1 MPSIKRG
8 PDDDDDGSQHHAHQ
22 QYNASLAQELAAAA
36 AMATAPAAPPAA
48 APPSGHAT
56 HGLPTSTVSTND
68 GPPPRKRNTGSTRT
82 GQACDRC
89 KIRKIRCDATPG
101 GCTPCRQNG
110 SECRTTDRI
119 TGRQMARGQVEQLEH
134 EVTGL
139 KMWVAEL
146 QSQIRAQ
153 GQDPVASPA
162 GVSGDVYGVMPLSQ
176 PSERQ
181 TVVGK
186 SAYTTQAGGLE
197 SKTMR
202 DEGRENAT
210 QGSLLPEFRQGCIG
224 DNYLGVASSNNWL
237 SPIEGTSLALFGT
250 KIDLTEFLPPSP
262 NAEADGLSY
271 ESFLKHAF
279 NKSSPPPPKPELPS
293 FEEYKMYADVY
304 FVGIQ
309 PFIPILHKPDFMSM
323 VRKMYSQTHEPNAAE
338 ETMIHMVLA
347 IMFFQWSARN
357 PSGSEQFR
365 GSSFQHYH
373 YALSIVPQL
382 MSNHQIQD
390 IQALALICSYLR
402 SQPRPGAAW
411 MFTNLVMGLA
421 VESGLHRS
429 NKAWPSTAAEKDMH
443 LVEMRKRI
451 FWSILLLHVAISGK
465 LGRPMPLRSEDF
477 DIEIPEEVDDT
488 IPGEST
494 SLPKWKRCS
503 FRAGIQGFK
512 LLKILMNV
520 YSTIYSVRS
529 AGEPYEVR
537 VRQLEKDLE
546 TFQNNVPPELAG
558 GPQTREEDR
567 VPALYLQL
575 SKIECDLLLHHPS
588 LNRSGNS
595 QTAVSHL
602 ELCLDASNKML
613 TVALQLKRLKSLD
626 TTWFYT
632 TDFLAAIFT
641 TLFAFYEKRESLTQ
655 EDVGKLRG
663 DMEKWLEVMGEV
675 GELLGTGPKL
685 EAAIRNIVDY
695 SLTHI
700 NRRLAEQT
708 ASAASAAIASEAQQP
723 GLNAQQQ
730 PQPHQHQPQ
739 SFGGQEYYATS
750 THYPYQATESNPNQ
764 YQQNPATAMQH
775 YDGSSYNAEG
785 MQHNIE
791 AQLNAEL
798 NNANAHSSQH
808 QTPSNFAMAFQPP
821 PQLPSHAAFT
831 SQPPFP
837 SGSAAW
843 RHFADNMMVPTLQH
857 AAADLHQFP
866 AATANMGALQSTGS
880 DGSGSGLSAPMA
892 AAATFGEMQMPT
904 DPTQTWPGIA
914 IQYGMGTGHGGG
926 D

>member
-8 PDDDDDGSQHHAHQ
+8 PDDDDDGGQHHAQQ

-181 TVVGK
+181 TVVGE

-279 NKSSPPPPKPELPS
+279 NKSSPRPPKPELPS

-365 GSSFQHYH
+365 VSSFQHYH

-382 MSNHQIQD
+382 MSSHQIQD

-588 LNRSGNS
+588 LNRSSNS

-655 EDVGKLRG
+655 EDVGKLRD

-730 PQPHQHQPQ
+730 QQPHQHQPQ

-750 THYPYQATESNPNQ
+750 THYPYQATESNSNQ
-764 YQQNPATAMQH
+764 YQQNHATAMQH
-775 YDGSSYNAEG
+775 YDGSAYNAEG

-808 QTPSNFAMAFQPP
+808 QTPSNFAIAFQPP

-914 IQYGMGTGHGGG
+914 IQYGMGTGHSGG